1 MSREYLSLKEVADLL
16 RVSERTVHRLIKVR
30 ALPAAKIG
38 GQWRVR
44 KSDVD
49 RLFPEPQPRRSE

>member
-1 MSREYLSLKEVADLL
+1 MPSEYLSLKEVADLL
-16 RVSERTVHRLIKVR
+16 RLSERTLYRHVKSGK
-30 ALPAAKIG
+30 LPAAKIG

-49 RLFPEPQPRRSE
+49 RLFPEPPPRRDG